1 VKRGVATALL
11 VALLLSLL
19 SCSHGREVR
28 ALACDEV
35 VILTIVENRQMA
47 ILLFE
52 GVDRALFDGVA
63 IEQCEAEGL
72 DELVSVLQTLAAVE
86 RSGDSDGQA
95 LVDLLIAG
103 APTLRKTRLADTL
116 ATVSGE
122 GDSFTNLAKMKS
134 AELFDLRGRISADGI
149 TDEWL
154 HDYIDEVRRYMRRR

>member
-1 VKRGVATALL
+1 MKRGVATALL

-47 ILLFE
+47 ILLF
-52 GVDRALFDGVA
+52 DGVA

-86 RSGDSDGQA
+86 RSGDTDGQA